1 MVQSLSEGTVTERT
15 CLLVCK
21 KTRYSTRLQFGAIQM
36 YRGLL
41 ASGSILTVF
50 GVFLVAL
57 DFYVPMGVSIFGLPI
72 AVAGLIMVAAGF
84 LRSESSPITPDPGKK
99 FCWYCMKQIPED
111 STECPN
117 CSLPQHDSS
126 D

>member
-1 MVQSLSEGTVTERT
+1 
-15 CLLVCK
+15 
-21 KTRYSTRLQFGAIQM
+21 M

-41 ASGSILTVF
+41 ASGTILAVF

-72 AVAGLIMVAAGF
+72 AIAGVLMVAAGF
-84 LRSESSPITPDPGKK
+84 LHAEPSPITPDPGKK
-99 FCWYCMKQIPED
+99 FWWYCMTQIPEN

-117 CSLPQHDSS
+117 CSLPQHDAS

>member
-1 MVQSLSEGTVTERT
+1 MVQSLICHPATERRF
-15 CLLVCK
+15 LLVSE
-21 KTRYSTRLQFGAIQM
+21 KTNIHRVPQPAPIQM

-41 ASGSILTVF
+41 ASGTILAVF

-72 AVAGLIMVAAGF
+72 AIAGAIMVAAGF
-84 LRSESSPITPDPGKK
+84 LRTEPSSITPDPGKK

-117 CSLPQHDSS
+117 CSLPQHNAS